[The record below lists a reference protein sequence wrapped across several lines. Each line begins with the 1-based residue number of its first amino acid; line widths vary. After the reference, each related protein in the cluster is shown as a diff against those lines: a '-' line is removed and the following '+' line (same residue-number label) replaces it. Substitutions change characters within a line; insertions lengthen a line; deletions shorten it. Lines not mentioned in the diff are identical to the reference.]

1 MGLENSL
8 FLLYL
13 IRNEIPEQ
21 HHRHWQMNCITQM
34 NDPAKI
40 NPTLNQK
47 NKTKIVSQNE
57 IYSQEKIQSRLKLEI
72 IGSRLDPSQSLSL
85 Q

>member
-1 MGLENSL
+1 
-8 FLLYL
+8 
-13 IRNEIPEQ
+13 
-21 HHRHWQMNCITQM
+21 MNCITQM

-85 Q
+85 QGGQGLKHSTLWFQKTNSSLHRQHSG